1 MTFLRKQDSGHGN
14 PAAGLFAQGLRQSNC
29 AFRPRPSMVAASVAY
44 PEEHAMKP
52 KIPHV
57 LAVVPLVLAA
67 TAFAEPDKK
76 GCADPAL
83 FPVRMPG
90 YFIADCKSAEFDA
103 YDFRLPRGQKN
114 RQEGKFTFVTY
125 GLERG
130 KPEPAAVAILRN
142 YEDALKKIGGS
153 VAATLPNNWM
163 NGSVT
168 VDGREVWAEVER
180 GNGRIWIRTVEKG
193 AMKQYVVADAAALS
207 NDIRAKGH
215 VAVYDI
221 HFDTGKAVVKP
232 ESRPALDEVAKLLK
246 GDAALKLWVVGHTD
260 SVGTVEDN
268 MRLAQARGEAVAAEL
283 VKTYGIAAGRL
294 KGYGVGPLAPVA
306 GNEDEAGRAKN
317 RRVDL
322 VKAP

>member
-1 MTFLRKQDSGHGN
+1 MNKNVLR
-14 PAAGLFAQGLRQSNC
+14 A
-29 AFRPRPSMVAASVAY
+29 
-44 PEEHAMKP
+44 
-52 KIPHV
+52 
-57 LAVVPLVLAA
+57 LAA
-67 TAFAEPDKK
+67 LSIGFAAAVQAEPDKK

-90 YFIADCKSAEFDA
+90 YYIIDCRSAEFDA
-103 YDFRLPRGQKN
+103 YDFKMPNAKKN

-125 GLERG
+125 QLERG
-130 KPEPAAVAILRN
+130 KQEPGAVAIVRN
-142 YEDALKKIGGS
+142 YEEALKKIGGTI
-153 VAATLPNNWM
+153 ATSTANWYV
-163 NGSVT
+163 NGSVL
-168 VDGREVWAEVER
+168 VDGTEVWAEAER
-180 GNGRIWIRTVEKG
+180 GNGKIWIRTIEKK

-232 ESRPALDEVAKLLK
+232 ESKPALDEVAKLLK
-246 GDAALKLWVVGHTD
+246 GDPGLKLWVVGHTD
-260 SVGTVEDN
+260 SVGKVEDN
-268 MRLAQARGEAVAAEL
+268 MRLAQARGEAVVAEL
-283 VKTYGIAAGRL
+283 VNAYGIQASRL